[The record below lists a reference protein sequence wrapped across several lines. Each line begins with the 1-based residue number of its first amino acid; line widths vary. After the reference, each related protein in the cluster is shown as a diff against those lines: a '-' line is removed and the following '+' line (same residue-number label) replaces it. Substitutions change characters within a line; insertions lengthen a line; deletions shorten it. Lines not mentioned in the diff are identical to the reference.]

1 MMQRNVDQSQ
11 FHTDQ
16 SNDRTTS
23 YQSVPVSE
31 AARILGISPEAV
43 RARIQ
48 RGTLPKEK
56 GSDGTVY
63 VRLDA
68 GHTRSYGDKTEGATA
83 GRSSDQT
90 QLVDSLG
97 EQISF
102 LRAELVTRNE
112 ELRRKD
118 HIIAALTERIP
129 ELPAPA
135 VPSQESRESSETP
148 PEEPANAHA
157 PPEAPGTAAEPQR
170 ERSWWR
176 EFLGME

>member
-1 MMQRNVDQSQ
+1 MQPNADQTQ
-11 FHTDQ
+11 PYADQ
-16 SNDRTTS
+16 SNDRTPY

-31 AARILGISPEAV
+31 AARILGISPEAI

-48 RGTLPKEK
+48 RGTLHKDK

-68 GHTRSYGDKTEGATA
+68 DQMRSYGDRPQDAT
-83 GRSSDQT
+83 SDESVDQT
-90 QLVDSLG
+90 RLVASLE
-97 EQISF
+97 EQVSF

-135 VPSQESRESSETP
+135 SSSQ
-148 PEEPANAHA
+148 
-157 PPEAPGTAAEPQR
+157 EAPGAPETVSEGASRSGVPPEGQSQQKPTER
-170 ERSWWR
+170 RSWWR
-176 EFLGME
+176 EFFGLA

>member
-1 MMQRNVDQSQ
+1 MQPNADQSQ
-11 FHTDQ
+11 SYNDQ
-16 SNDRTTS
+16 SNDRTTF
-23 YQSVPVSE
+23 YRSVLVPE

-63 VRLDA
+63 VQLNDDQM
-68 GHTRSYGDKTEGATA
+68 RSYGDGTEDAT
-83 GRSSDQT
+83 SSPLSDQT
-90 QLVDSLG
+90 QLVDSLE

-135 VPSQESRESSETP
+135 ASSQEATGAPETAA
-148 PEEPANAHA
+148 EEAYSTHA
-157 PPEAPGTAAEPQR
+157 PPEGQDQQKPT
-170 ERSWWR
+170 ERPSWWQR
-176 EFLGME
+176 FFGLE

>member
-1 MMQRNVDQSQ
+1 MQSNADQPQSYA
-11 FHTDQ
+11 DQ
-16 SNDRTTS
+16 SNDGTPS
-23 YQSVPVSE
+23 YQSVPVPE
-31 AARILGISPEAV
+31 AAKILGISPEAV

-48 RGTLPKEK
+48 RGTLLKEK

-68 GHTRSYGDKTEGATA
+68 DQMRSYGDRTGDAT
-83 GRSSDQT
+83 GGQSSDQT
-90 QLVDSLG
+90 QLVDSLE

-112 ELRRKD
+112 ELRRRD

-129 ELPAPA
+129 ELEPPRETSSGATRAPQA
-135 VPSQESRESSETP
+135 ASEGTGKGGDDV
-148 PEEPANAHA
+148 PEEPK
-157 PPEAPGTAAEPQR
+157 EGSQR
-170 ERSWWR
+170 RSWWR

>member
-1 MMQRNVDQSQ
+1 MQPNADQSQ
-11 FHTDQ
+11 SYVDQ
-16 SNDRTTS
+16 SNDRTPS

-48 RGTLPKEK
+48 RGTLHREK

-68 GHTRSYGDKTEGATA
+68 DQMRSYGDRSEDTTA
-83 GRSSDQT
+83 DESGDQT
-90 QLVDSLG
+90 RLVDSLE
-97 EQISF
+97 EQASF

-135 VPSQESRESSETP
+135 SSSQEATG
-148 PEEPANAHA
+148 A
-157 PPEAPGTAAEPQR
+157 PEAHLEGAGRGDVPAEPQEPSQR
-170 ERSWWR
+170 RSWWR
-176 EFLGME
+176 EFFGSE

>member
-1 MMQRNVDQSQ
+1 MQSNADQSQ
-11 FHTDQ
+11 SYADQ
-16 SNDRTTS
+16 SNDRTPS
-23 YQSVPVSE
+23 YQSVLVPE

-43 RARIQ
+43 RARIR

-68 GHTRSYGDKTEGATA
+68 EQTRSYGDRTEGART
-83 GRSSDQT
+83 GQSSDQT
-90 QLVDSLG
+90 RLVASLE

-112 ELRRKD
+112 ELRRKE

-135 VPSQESRESSETP
+135 GPSQEPPESREP
-148 PEEPANAHA
+148 PSEEPANTHA
-157 PPEAPGTAAEPQR
+157 PPEAAGAADEPQR
-170 ERSWWR
+170 KRSWWR